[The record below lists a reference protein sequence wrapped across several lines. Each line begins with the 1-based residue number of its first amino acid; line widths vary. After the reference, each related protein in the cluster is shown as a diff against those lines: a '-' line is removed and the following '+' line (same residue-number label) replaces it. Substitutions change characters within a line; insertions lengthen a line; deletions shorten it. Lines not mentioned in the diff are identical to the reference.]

1 MGTDKMIL
9 PSGLFLFK
17 DLLRWYD
24 DVIQNQMGQA
34 VIEKVVD
41 RIQEGNLKHYLSHHP
56 VLTPAKNTT
65 KLRVVYDASLKAKKG
80 DNSLN
85 DCLYCGPVL

>member
-85 DCLYCGPVL
+85 DCLYRGPVL